1 MRASFGVLQQ
11 FHQWLHR
18 PVDGR
23 QLLRR
28 QPLQPFGE
36 PGGSTRAD
44 GAEHT
49 FGLVGQRQDVASAV
63 AHVGDARDQPRLL
76 QPIDVAGHRSRRDPL
91 ELGQLARADALA
103 FVDLDH
109 QRNLATRDAKDVNL
123 APELPSELQQDGP
136 EPICE
141 RRCLR
146 LLNSYFK
153 IVSHVNDHSTRGARP
168 AKPLSSASFS
178 LPPRRADT
186 RTMAFRRRPP
196 QRTPGPVP
204 PDEQVTLVEGAPPPP
219 PPDLPPEP
227 PPREPDRYLWPWL
240 ALLLVLLAVGGGLA
254 AYFATRDDN
263 DKKTVTVPR
272 VVGSKEADAVDRV
285 KRSGLD
291 PNVSRTFSD
300 QPAGLVI
307 AQRPTS
313 GAKLDRGQ
321 VVSLTVSNGP
331 SSVAVPNL
339 VSLSEADAITALT
352 DAGLRAD
359 VFQVPSTQ
367 KAGKVVAQNPTAGE
381 KVPKAST
388 VRLNVSKG
396 QTQTTTVVTTAPTVT
411 NTRTS
416 TSTVTTVTTTTPTL
430 TSFTT
435 TVPPSP

>member
-1 MRASFGVLQQ
+1 
-11 FHQWLHR
+11 
-18 PVDGR
+18 
-23 QLLRR
+23 
-28 QPLQPFGE
+28 
-36 PGGSTRAD
+36 
-44 GAEHT
+44 
-49 FGLVGQRQDVASAV
+49 
-63 AHVGDARDQPRLL
+63 
-76 QPIDVAGHRSRRDPL
+76 
-91 ELGQLARADALA
+91 
-103 FVDLDH
+103 
-109 QRNLATRDAKDVNL
+109 
-123 APELPSELQQDGP
+123 
-136 EPICE
+136 
-141 RRCLR
+141 
-146 LLNSYFK
+146 
-153 IVSHVNDHSTRGARP
+153 
-168 AKPLSSASFS
+168 
-178 LPPRRADT
+178 
-186 RTMAFRRRPP
+186 
-196 QRTPGPVP
+196 
-204 PDEQVTLVEGAPPPP
+204 VTLVEGAPPPP

-240 ALLLVLLAVGGGLA
+240 ALLLVLLAAGGGLA